1 MMLNAD
7 YGDNNLNMK
16 NVAKYEA
23 AYKDRDEILSMM
35 SSKTNVDTI
44 LMCSSHNQQLVKAA
58 EEIHSVLPIGL
69 CSVIKVRLVAM
80 F

>member
-1 MMLNAD
+1 MLNAD
-7 YGDNNLNMK
+7 YGGNNLNMK

-23 AYKDRDEILSMM
+23 AYKNRDEILSKL
-35 SSKTNVDTI
+35 STKTNVDTV
-44 LMCSSHNQQLVKAA
+44 LMCSSNNQRLVKAA

-69 CSVIKVRLVAM
+69 CSVIKVQM